1 VGAREERHPREIATG
16 PAEARDQAQPD
27 RVATGHEHDGDGRG
41 RGPGRVDG
49 ALVADD
55 HGHLAAEQILDETGQ
70 AVRPV
75 VRVAIL
81 DSDVLTLHEPGVLQA
96 VTERGDEMR
105 ERLGRRAPEEPDRR
119 RRRLRLGAGRRGEEG
134 GDQDD
139 RENEPSSSRFPG
151 RRATAPPGERRVYTP
166 AAGGRFHTMSM
177 LRHFLD
183 AIKVEHTIF
192 ALPFAYLG
200 MVLAARGWPGWHA
213 FLWITVAMVAA
224 RTTAMAA
231 NRLIDRRIDARN
243 PRTAGRHLPRGL
255 LQPRDLAVAAVASA
269 LVFFLAAWQLGPL
282 CLALSPLALA
292 FLVGYSYTKRFTWL
306 SHWILGFTDGAA
318 AAGAWIA
325 VRGTMEAPA
334 WLLWLAVTV
343 WIAGFDLLYACQD
356 VEFDR
361 REGLHSVPARF
372 GIATALRAA
381 RASHVA
387 TALAL
392 AAAGW
397 TLGLGVLYWVGWLVV
412 VGLLVYEH
420 SLVSATD
427 LSRLDMAFFNVNGY
441 ISVITFVAAVAGLWY

>member
-1 VGAREERHPREIATG
+1 
-16 PAEARDQAQPD
+16 
-27 RVATGHEHDGDGRG
+27 
-41 RGPGRVDG
+41 
-49 ALVADD
+49 
-55 HGHLAAEQILDETGQ
+55 
-70 AVRPV
+70 
-75 VRVAIL
+75 
-81 DSDVLTLHEPGVLQA
+81 
-96 VTERGDEMR
+96 
-105 ERLGRRAPEEPDRR
+105 
-119 RRRLRLGAGRRGEEG
+119 
-134 GDQDD
+134 
-139 RENEPSSSRFPG
+139 
-151 RRATAPPGERRVYTP
+151 
-166 AAGGRFHTMSM
+166 MST

-183 AIKVEHTIF
+183 AIKVEHTVF

-231 NRLIDRRIDARN
+231 NRLIDRRLDARN

-255 LQPRDLAVAAVASA
+255 LAPRDLTLAAIASA
-269 LVFFLAAWQLGPL
+269 ALFFVAAWQLGPL
-282 CLALSPLALA
+282 CLALAPIALV

-325 VRGTMEAPA
+325 VRGTMETPA

-372 GIATALRAA
+372 GIAAALLAA
-381 RASHVA
+381 RACHVL

-392 AAAGW
+392 ADAGW
-397 TLGLGVLYWVGWLVV
+397 TLGLGVLYWIGWVVV

-420 SLVSATD
+420 SLISAAD